1 MATLGSTGKTDARR
15 FDGKKKLFLV
25 PLIPMSNVISESN
38 SELLDR
44 YWKEVTEQIGNLESA
59 LGTVRHVF
67 HEMVHD
73 ESENGLNMLESISP
87 GSVKLVRHLTG
98 SGAKLCQLEDPE
110 LLMEMTDWQRCLSV
124 GLISKKV
131 FEMAS
136 ENYKILSD
144 KRNASIAERINNV
157 INETD
162 VGLLCI
168 SEGHT
173 VQFPTDIQVF
183 YVAPPSSNDL
193 RAAVS
198 ELMNPTEIS
207 ED

>member
-38 SELLDR
+38 GELLDR
-44 YWKEVTEQIGNLESA
+44 YWKEVTKQIGNLESA

-136 ENYKILSD
+136 ENYKTLSD

-168 SEGHT
+168 TEGHT
-173 VQFPTDIQVF
+173 VQFPPDIQVF

-198 ELMNPTEIS
+198 ELMNPTETS
-207 ED
+207 EE

>member
-1 MATLGSTGKTDARR
+1 MATLGSTGKTDPRR

-44 YWKEVTEQIGNLESA
+44 YWKEVTQQIGNLESA

-98 SGAKLCQLEDPE
+98 SGAKLCQLEDSE

-124 GLISKKV
+124 GLISKK
-131 FEMAS
+131 
-136 ENYKILSD
+136 
-144 KRNASIAERINNV
+144 
-157 INETD
+157 
-162 VGLLCI
+162 
-168 SEGHT
+168 
-173 VQFPTDIQVF
+173 
-183 YVAPPSSNDL
+183 
-193 RAAVS
+193 AVS
-198 ELMNPTEIS
+198 YTHLTLPTILLV
-207 ED
+207 

>member
-1 MATLGSTGKTDARR
+1 MATLGPTGKTDPRR

-25 PLIPMSNVISESN
+25 PLIPMSNAISESN

-44 YWKEVTEQIGNLESA
+44 YWKEVTQQIGNLESA

-144 KRNASIAERINNV
+144 KRNTSIAERINNV

-198 ELMNPTEIS
+198 KLMNPTEIS

>member
-1 MATLGSTGKTDARR
+1 MATLGPTGKTDPRR

-25 PLIPMSNVISESN
+25 PLIPMSNAISESN

-44 YWKEVTEQIGNLESA
+44 YWKEVTQQIGNLESA

>member
-1 MATLGSTGKTDARR
+1 
-15 FDGKKKLFLV
+15 
-25 PLIPMSNVISESN
+25 
-38 SELLDR
+38 
-44 YWKEVTEQIGNLESA
+44 
-59 LGTVRHVF
+59 
-67 HEMVHD
+67 
-73 ESENGLNMLESISP
+73 
-87 GSVKLVRHLTG
+87 
-98 SGAKLCQLEDPE
+98 
-110 LLMEMTDWQRCLSV
+110 QRCLSV

>member
-1 MATLGSTGKTDARR
+1 MATLGPTGKTDPRR

-25 PLIPMSNVISESN
+25 PLIPMSNAISESN

-44 YWKEVTEQIGNLESA
+44 YWKEVTQQIGNLESA

-198 ELMNPTEIS
+198 ELMNPTETS

>member
-1 MATLGSTGKTDARR
+1 MATLGPTGKTDPRR

-25 PLIPMSNVISESN
+25 PLIPMSNAISESN

-44 YWKEVTEQIGNLESA
+44 YWKEVTQQIGNLESA

-193 RAAVS
+193 RVAVS

>member
-1 MATLGSTGKTDARR
+1 MATLGSTGKTDPRR

-44 YWKEVTEQIGNLESA
+44 YWKEVTQQIGNLESA

-98 SGAKLCQLEDPE
+98 SGAKLCQLEDSE

-136 ENYKILSD
+136 ENYKALSE
-144 KRNASIAERINNV
+144 KRNASIAERINDV

-162 VGLLCI
+162 VGLLSI

-173 VQFPTDIQVF
+173 VQFPSDIQVF

>member
-1 MATLGSTGKTDARR
+1 MATLGSTGKTDVSR

-25 PLIPMSNVISESN
+25 TLIPMSNVISESN

-44 YWKEVTEQIGNLESA
+44 YWKEVTKQIGSLESA
-59 LGTVRHVF
+59 LGSVRHVF

-136 ENYKILSD
+136 ENYKTLSD
-144 KRNASIAERINNV
+144 KRKR
-157 INETD
+157 
-162 VGLLCI
+162 
-168 SEGHT
+168 
-173 VQFPTDIQVF
+173 
-183 YVAPPSSNDL
+183 
-193 RAAVS
+193 
-198 ELMNPTEIS
+198 ELVHFHQILNIYT
-207 ED
+207 

>member
-1 MATLGSTGKTDARR
+1 MATLGSTGKTDPRR

-44 YWKEVTEQIGNLESA
+44 YWKEVTQQIGNLESA

-98 SGAKLCQLEDPE
+98 SGAKLCQLEDSE

-136 ENYKILSD
+136 ENYKALSE
-144 KRNASIAERINNV
+144 KRNASIAERINDV

-173 VQFPTDIQVF
+173 VQFPSDIQVF

>member
-1 MATLGSTGKTDARR
+1 MATLGSTGKTDVRR

-136 ENYKILSD
+136 ENYKTLSD

-183 YVAPPSSNDL
+183 YIAPPSSNDL

-198 ELMNPTEIS
+198 ELMNPTETS
-207 ED
+207 EE